1 MGSKDTCA
9 QGGVYQSRLTTIYYD
24 NPEQLASLAGQIR
37 PSGFTRFLNSFFE
50 GTKGIPGVTSLDE
63 SVDALFER
71 VQSTLDMP
79 LPQLRVNIRLYQSRE
94 ELLAEYRRVQD
105 LGVSGSA
112 GGRGT
117 HLEIPLAFYRKKTN
131 TIYLCTEDVTIGILA
146 HEMGHAVIEHYFVI
160 RPPSKIS
167 EMLCQYVD
175 QQTSSGRDTGELLL
189 GAVQRRS
196 R

>member
-1 MGSKDTCA
+1 
-9 QGGVYQSRLTTIYYD
+9 LTTIYYD
-24 NPEQLASLAGQIR
+24 DPEQLAKLASQTR
-37 PSGFTRFLNSFFE
+37 LSGFTCFLNSFFR
-50 GTKGIPGVTSLDE
+50 GTRGIPGEDGLDE
-63 SVDALFER
+63 FVDALFER

-79 LPQLRVNIRLYQSRE
+79 LPQLRVNIRLYQSSE
-94 ELLAEYRRVQD
+94 ELLAEYCRVQD
-105 LGVSGSA
+105 LGASGSA

-117 HLEIPLAFYRKKTN
+117 HQDKPLAFYRKKTN

-167 EMLCQYVD
+167 ELLCQYVD
-175 QQTSSGRDTGELLL
+175 QKTSSGRDTGELLL
-189 GAVQRRS
+189 GAVPRRS